1 LDGKLPADITGQAE
15 IAWTHVMTLLDRAG
29 MTKHDLVKVSH
40 YLVRESDMA
49 DYVKVRSKFLGDI
62 KPASM
67 LAVIP
72 ALVRPNFL
80 VEIEFIAA
88 KA

>member
-1 LDGKLPADITGQAE
+1 
-15 IAWTHVMTLLDRAG
+15 
-29 MTKHDLVKVSH
+29 
-40 YLVRESDMA
+40 
-49 DYVKVRSKFLGDI
+49 VKVRSKFLGDL

-88 KA
+88 KAAPSRGSPTTRARAAGPPG